1 MNRAPGSPT
10 GPLFGCTVAEALSL
24 IDERLSCLPQ
34 KRISTLTA
42 AGRRLAQP
50 AIAIASV
57 PGFRRAAMDGF
68 AIRFEDA
75 STLADGNEVSLTV
88 VGESLPGK
96 PFTGTIGPGECT
108 AIATGAVVPNAA
120 DTLVRWESVDRR
132 GEKILIRRPVEAQKD
147 VAPADEDIP
156 AGRVIVSPPRTL
168 RPQDIAAC
176 CSAGLREIDV
186 IRMPRVGI
194 LATGDE
200 LVPPT
205 ATPSIGRIIDSNS
218 LLLRPL
224 IERDGG
230 QAIAA
235 GDEEAGI
242 LSDNFEVIR
251 SVVAALV
258 ERLDCVLISGGT
270 SHGTG
275 DHTVAV
281 LGALGTVVFR
291 GVGIR
296 PAAPVAFGMIRHVP
310 VVLLPGNP
318 VACLFGYDLFARRA
332 IRILGSRDTDWPYPR
347 RTMRLC
353 QPIRSPRGVLE
364 YVRVRCSGDDT
375 VEPVW
380 PRGASILSSTVT
392 ADGFVLVPEEID
404 GYETGRSVEVHFY
417 DSPHLYSGLPS
428 DRMQGLPKR
437 PKSPG

>member
-1 MNRAPGSPT
+1 MTANLRTDADQHRNRPPGSSTSPS
-10 GPLFGCTVAEALSL
+10 LACTVAEAFSR
-24 IDERLSCLPQ
+24 IDGRLSCLPQ
-34 KRISTLTA
+34 ERISPLAA

-75 STLADGNEVSLTV
+75 RALADGDEVSLTI

-108 AIATGAVVPNAA
+108 AIATGAVVPNTA
-120 DTLVRWESVDRR
+120 DTLVRWESVDQQ
-132 GEKILIRRPVEAQKD
+132 GETILLRRPVESHKD
-147 VAPADEDIP
+147 VALADEDIP
-156 AGRVIVSPPRTL
+156 AGRIIVSPPRTL

-186 IRMPRVGI
+186 TRVPRVGI

-200 LVPPT
+200 LVPPD
-205 ATPSIGRIIDSNS
+205 ATPGIGRIIDTNS
-218 LLLRPL
+218 LLLKCL
-224 IERDGG
+224 VERDGG
-230 QAIAA
+230 QVIAA
-235 GDEEAGI
+235 GGAEAGI
-242 LSDNFEVIR
+242 LPDNLEAIR
-251 SVVAALV
+251 SGVEALV
-258 ERLDCVLISGGT
+258 ERADCVLISGGT
-270 SHGTG
+270 SYGRG
-275 DHTVAV
+275 DHTAAV
-281 LGALGTVVFR
+281 LNALGTIVFR

-310 VVLLPGNP
+310 VILLPGNP
-318 VACLFGYDLFARRA
+318 VACLFGYDLFARRV

-353 QPIRSPRGVLE
+353 QPIRSPRGKLE
-364 YVRVRCSGDDT
+364 YLRVRCSGDDA

-380 PRGASILSSTVT
+380 PRGASILSSTVA

-404 GYETGRSVEVHFY
+404 GYEAGQAVEVHFY
-417 DSPHLYSGLPS
+417 DSPPL
-428 DRMQGLPKR
+428 
-437 PKSPG
+437 